1 MLAGD
6 CYALGQK
13 PQIKAAS
20 PGTLL
25 DELVNY
31 LISNTYTK
39 LPYLKAR
46 QADPIAEIKAVL
58 AADDIGQQG
67 LGLNGEKAT
76 PSPSRSCASTCTSR
90 PAPSGCCCPTSSI
103 ASPASPGAGSR
114 NGKLSCWSPACSW
127 PARSS

>member
-1 MLAGD
+1 LL
-6 CYALGQK
+6 C
-13 PQIKAAS
+13 PWPEAADQGRE

-46 QADPIAEIKAVL
+46 QNDPIAEIKAVL

-67 LGLNGEKAT
+67 LNLNGEEGNPLAIKELREYLHLKA
-76 PSPSRSCASTCTSR
+76 SVERVLLVRCR
-90 PAPSGCCCPTSSI
+90 
-103 ASPASPGAGSR
+103 
-114 NGKLSCWSPACSW
+114 
-127 PARSS
+127 